1 MAILHSLVI
10 NNFRGIKE
18 FKHVFYSDKL
28 ICIIGRGD
36 SGKSTILDAIAYVL
50 SSSWNIA
57 IYDSD
62 FYNCDIENPIEIQAT
77 LIDLPSFLLK
87 VKYGFRIRGFNP
99 ENGKIEDEISDVHE
113 PALTIRLTVG
123 EDLEPSWTV
132 INERNDPVKISA
144 STRSKLNAF
153 LISDYTDSHF
163 SWSKGKPLYNLLKN
177 EQGIGDSD
185 EKNIIIDALREAKQ
199 KIDNDSFNDLKGITE
214 KVIEKSKQFGVKL
227 SNTNT
232 TIDFRDISIRDN
244 RVSLHEDKIPY
255 RQKGKG
261 TKRLISMAIQN
272 IIADIGGIVMIDE
285 IEQGLEP
292 DRVKH
297 LVRNI
302 AKIRKGQIIFTTH
315 SQNVIEELD
324 STELLLIKNQSGN
337 CSGEKCSENFQDVVR
352 ACPEAMYANHVI
364 VCEGKTELGICRALD
379 EYRISQRLPS
389 FSELGVIYTLGE
401 GSSFNLRA
409 EKLTGLGKNVCVF
422 CDSDID
428 DQLKP
433 SKEELKEL
441 GISVFDC
448 EANNCTEQQFFNDLN
463 WDGIKEL
470 LRYVIEEFG
479 EQSLLQAIK
488 NRIDGQLP
496 DDWMTQS
503 SSKIRVALGLA
514 AKKIG
519 WFKRIDRG
527 EFFGSIY
534 FKNIEHISRT
544 ALFNQLSGL
553 YNWIDSE

>member
-1 MAILHSLVI
+1 MTT
-10 NNFRGIKE
+10 N
-18 FKHVFYSDKL
+18 
-28 ICIIGRGD
+28 
-36 SGKSTILDAIAYVL
+36 
-50 SSSWNIA
+50 
-57 IYDSD
+57 
-62 FYNCDIENPIEIQAT
+62 
-77 LIDLPSFLLK
+77 
-87 VKYGFRIRGFNP
+87 YGYP
-99 ENGKIEDEISDVHE
+99 
-113 PALTIRLTVG
+113 
-123 EDLEPSWTV
+123 
-132 INERNDPVKISA
+132 
-144 STRSKLNAF
+144 KLNAF